1 MFCADV
7 HLQEPQYLTLLSALD
22 DVNIYVAQ
30 NAKKVFNAP
39 TNYGFCLRV
48 CHLAI
53 T

>member
-1 MFCADV
+1 MFYTDM
-7 HLQEPQYLTLLSALD
+7 HLQEPHYLTLLSALD
-22 DVNIYVAQ
+22 DVNIYFAL

-48 CHLAI
+48 CHLAV